1 MNKRVALW
9 SFFVVMMLC
18 CCFSCQTKLDDFV
31 FTYSL
36 ESPGNY
42 KIQVSFD
49 DQKNYKVERYN
60 YFMDNFARRRDP
72 KILEGTLSDGEFEQ
86 VRAVLG
92 EARIFDMKDSYGF
105 EKEVS
110 SKDMGEVLTQV
121 YLKSEGKEKYIS
133 IRDMMNEKFPQ
144 GYIKLVKFIN
154 QFCVDH
160 PVDE

>member
-1 MNKRVALW
+1 M
-9 SFFVVMMLC
+9 
-18 CCFSCQTKLDDFV
+18 
-31 FTYSL
+31 

-60 YFMDNFARRRDP
+60 YFMDNFARKRDP
-72 KILEGTLSDGEFEQ
+72 KILEGTLTDGEFEQ

-92 EARIFDMKDSYGF
+92 EARIFDMNDSYGF

-133 IRDMMNEKFPQ
+133 IRDMMNEKLSLKSKGVLIYLRTPFYFTGVQVPFLAQ
-144 GYIKLVKFIN
+144 RLVRS
-154 QFCVDH
+154 
-160 PVDE
+160 ER